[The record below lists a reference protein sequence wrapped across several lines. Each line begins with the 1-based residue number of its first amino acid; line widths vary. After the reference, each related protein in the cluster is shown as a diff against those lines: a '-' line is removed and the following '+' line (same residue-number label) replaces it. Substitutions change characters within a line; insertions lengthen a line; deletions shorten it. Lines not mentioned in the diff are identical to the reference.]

1 MSESSLSEQVGVVA
15 AGYAFE
21 GAALEL
27 GRLVEAAQP
36 DAATAVDVKIPLAML
51 NRHGLIAGATR
62 LDEAAKK
69 RAADEAAEQAAKDAG
84 KQAKSRPTSRS
95 SGSSKKDD
103 GGIISDIAGSKQFK
117 DFLRDSGKILAEEIA
132 RGVFKIGRR

>member
-1 MSESSLSEQVGVVA
+1 MDPSPTETFASVIDGSALKPK
-15 AGYAFE
+15 YA
-21 GAALEL
+21 
-27 GRLVEAAQP
+27 VE
-36 DAATAVDVKIPLAML
+36 VDRDSAEEML
-51 NRHGLIAGATR
+51 TQR

-117 DFLRDSGKILAEEIA
+117 DFLRDSGKTLAEEIA